1 MADVHTHPPLLVKF
15 PLRTAERKR
24 GHSQFIPP
32 TISGELPNNGNGGDG
47 EAVDSLNSPS
57 RVTSSAF
64 LSDLEHTA
72 EDTPHLVAFQIPP
85 EREELQDAHPPHNGG
100 MQHTLVPDLLDGIS
114 QYFSLEDT
122 RMSAYPSSS
131 RASFPSSI
139 YNSVL
144 GSRDRANATRGATR
158 DEEFEPGDIRGDS
171 RSLWGSPGGN
181 ITQRSPNGTVDL
193 DLRTLN
199 LHLALRVTEV
209 LGCAEAMWEWVV
221 EIQKKRRQQGQ
232 PGRGSVDTVGVRAPG
247 SVMSGGIFAAT
258 KDKTME
264 GIAELT
270 RAEFDGL
277 LFKFEQYVVHL
288 VLGCMLNVVIGRDMR
303 QQMALGKVLQDD
315 YGWMNVHLPPT
326 TDDKA
331 CDGAW
336 DEWQEWER
344 RHTQRPTARRS
355 RQWRASVASAAP
367 QHSRPT
373 GPEASRSQTSANGS
387 PSIQQ
392 PLCRSLRVFVAWKA

>member
-1 MADVHTHPPLLVKF
+1 MADVRTHPPLLVKF
-15 PLRTAERKR
+15 PLRATERKR
-24 GHSQFIPP
+24 RHSQSIPP
-32 TISGELPNNGNGGDG
+32 IISGELHNDDGDV
-47 EAVDSLNSPS
+47 EAVNSPS
-57 RVTSSAF
+57 RLTSSAF
-64 LSDLEHTA
+64 LSDPEHIA
-72 EDTPHLVAFQIPP
+72 GDMPHLMAFQTPLD
-85 EREELQDAHPPHNGG
+85 REGLQDGHPPHNDG
-100 MQHTLVPDLLDGIS
+100 MQHVLVPDLLDGKL
-114 QYFSLEDT
+114 QYLSLEDT
-122 RMSAYPSSS
+122 RMSTYTSSS

-139 YNSVL
+139 HNSVL
-144 GSRDRANATRGATR
+144 GSRERANATRGAIY
-158 DEEFEPGDIRGDS
+158 DEEFEPGGIRGDS

-221 EIQKKRRQQGQ
+221 EMQKKRQQQGQ
-232 PGRGSVDTVGVRAPG
+232 PGRGSVDAVGVRAPG
-247 SVMSGGIFAAT
+247 SVMSGGIFAVT

-264 GIAELT
+264 DIAELT
-270 RAEFDGL
+270 RADFDGL
-277 LFKFEQYVVHL
+277 LFKFEQYVAHL
-288 VLGCMLNVVIGRDMR
+288 MLGHILNVAIGRDMR
-303 QQMALGKVLQDD
+303 QQMALGKVLQDE

-331 CDGAW
+331 CDDAW

-344 RHTQRPTARRS
+344 RHTQRPTAARRS

-367 QHSRPT
+367 QLPRPT
-373 GPEASRSQTSANGS
+373 GPESSRSQTSANGS
-387 PSIQQ
+387 SSMQQ